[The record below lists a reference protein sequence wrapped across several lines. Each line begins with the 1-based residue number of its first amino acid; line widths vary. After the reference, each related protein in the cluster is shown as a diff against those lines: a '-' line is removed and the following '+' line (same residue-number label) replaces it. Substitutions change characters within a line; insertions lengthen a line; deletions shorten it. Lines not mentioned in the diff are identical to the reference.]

1 MFDTGGWGRILSFSA
16 FRIATVDLCKTFS
29 ERIKKLYVEQLKS

>member
-1 MFDTGGWGRILSFSA
+1 MFDTGGWCRILSFRA

-29 ERIKKLYVEQLKS
+29 ERIKKLYVEQLKL